1 VRTIEMGDPQD
12 LQASLKKIHAYMSGS
27 YDPQSLQAKTIQT
40 DLEKLYDTFIRPIS
54 DLLDGMK
61 PEDKLVFALD
71 DVGQ

>member
-27 YDPQSLQAKTIQT
+27 YDPQSLQANLQT

-71 DVGQ
+71 DVGK